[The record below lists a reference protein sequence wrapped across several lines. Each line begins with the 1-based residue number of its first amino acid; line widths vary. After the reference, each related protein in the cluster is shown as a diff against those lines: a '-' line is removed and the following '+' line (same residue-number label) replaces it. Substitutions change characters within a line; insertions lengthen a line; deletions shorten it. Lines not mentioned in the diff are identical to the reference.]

1 MYQNRQRIKYMKH
14 FTAGNDIITN
24 MDNLLP
30 ENSRKKWT
38 AVFVAFIV
46 LFTAACLGYM
56 NLNYDS
62 LARYPFRDE
71 NSRELIKKYL
81 NDEEIAYIIEYSIP
95 PNMFV
100 AYIDSPG
107 FNIYHAAEYKKL
119 SEQQWQKTP
128 AMIVKMVEETLP
140 YMDVD
145 TLMTYLIDGNYS
157 FEDVEAYI
165 GNDEYMK
172 NSELVMFAGE
182 TDVFLDASKTV
193 STREPALKTVD
204 PEKIRTKD
212 GKHIQLTDTAANA
225 LYNLCDA
232 VSTNLD
238 SSKACGGLV
247 ISEGYISYEEQEERY
262 EAAAE
267 QYGDN
272 ARFYEPLPGHSEHQ
286 LGLAVDFCVNGI
298 MDESFEKTRQAQW
311 LESNAWKY
319 GYLQTWNVSDEPAT
333 GIKGQNW
340 HYRYVGLTL
349 AETIHG
355 MGITFAEYITRY
367 N

>member
-1 MYQNRQRIKYMKH
+1 
-14 FTAGNDIITN
+14 

-30 ENSRKKWT
+30 ETSRKKWT

-46 LFTAACLGYM
+46 LFTAVCLGYM

-128 AMIVKMVEETLP
+128 AMIVRMVEETLP

-157 FEDVEAYI
+157 FDDVDAYI
-165 GNDEYMK
+165 SSGDYMQ

-182 TDVFLDASKTV
+182 TDVFLDAAHTV
-193 STREPALKTVD
+193 STRRPVLKTVD
-204 PEKIRTKD
+204 PEKIASKD
-212 GKHIQLTDTAANA
+212 GKRIQLTETAANS
-225 LYNLCDA
+225 LYNLCTDI
-232 VSTNLD
+232 SRGLE
-238 SSKACGGLV
+238 SSRACAGLV
-247 ISEGYISYEEQEERY
+247 ISDGYISFDDQAERY
-262 EAAAE
+262 EDAVVSF
-267 QYGDN
+267 GDN
-272 ARFYEPLPGHSEHQ
+272 ARFYEPMPGHSEHQ
-286 LGLAVDFCVNGI
+286 LGLAVDFGISGI

-319 GYLQTWNVSDEPAT
+319 GYLQTWNVSDEPVT